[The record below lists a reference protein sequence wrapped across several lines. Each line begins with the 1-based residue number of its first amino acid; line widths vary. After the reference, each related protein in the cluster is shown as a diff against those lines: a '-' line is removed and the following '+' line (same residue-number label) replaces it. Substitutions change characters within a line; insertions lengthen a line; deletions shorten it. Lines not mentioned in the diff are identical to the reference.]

1 MRGLNTLFLE
11 KKDGFLHRYVID
23 EAGKLSQGVIL
34 PGVYDLDFV
43 PSKDDPNI
51 ANLHKANPKIDAG
64 EPLIR
69 AYWLPWKSG
78 DAREIELGSA
88 AKYFFTSYLGGC
100 RLQIAPVGSKL
111 KILRPWRQTV
121 KR

>member
-1 MRGLNTLFLE
+1 
-11 KKDGFLHRYVID
+11 LHHYAID

-34 PGVYDLDFV
+34 PGVHDLDFV
-43 PSKDDPNI
+43 PSKDDKNI
-51 ANLHKANPKIDAG
+51 ANLHKAGPNTDAG

-69 AYWLPWKSG
+69 AYWLPWKSSNV
-78 DAREIELGSA
+78 REIEFGSA
-88 AKYFFTSYLGGC
+88 ANYFFTSYLGGC